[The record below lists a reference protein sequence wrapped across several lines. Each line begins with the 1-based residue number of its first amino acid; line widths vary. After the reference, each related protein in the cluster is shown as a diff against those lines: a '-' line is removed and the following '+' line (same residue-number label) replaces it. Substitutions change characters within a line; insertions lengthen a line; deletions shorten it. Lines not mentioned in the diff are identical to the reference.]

1 MISDSRT
8 LTKCR
13 KGIVSVTAGILV
25 LDEDSVK
32 TVCNVSLK
40 AFERLKNMINY

>member
-8 LTKCR
+8 LTRHR
-13 KGIVSVTAGILV
+13 KGIVSVTAGILAP
-25 LDEDSVK
+25 DEDSVK
-32 TVCNVSLK
+32 TVRNVSPK